1 MLVLNSPRLSDADVR
16 RFLPYL
22 HHLSDV
28 LWIVWEQLG
37 EGNLKRLRYCAVE
50 GIRPHDP
57 TGQLISQFFMERR
70 KTDQVSWDRRLT
82 FDILSKEALALL
94 VSPNRPAVARLLI
107 HHAVVVG
114 SRRPVVTIFTSG
126 GKLCM
131 IWDLVPDGADHTFGD
146 VEAPVY
152 CNAKD
157 PPAYCATSEDHI
169 PDWLEWLP
177 QAGFRP
183 APAPQASSAP
193 PTSVPP
199 PPPTSSSRVP
209 PPLPSGPANQVPPA
223 LPPRPATQ
231 SPPALPPRP
240 DPQNPPAL
248 PPRPATRVKPS
259 IPPPFNPSTRR
270 TASSPSE
277 SAQPGQGT

>member
-169 PDWLEWLP
+169 PDGSNGCLKLVFDLHLHRKLP
-177 QAGFRP
+177 PLHQLQFHHRLLLLLLGFHHPFLLVRRIKSHRP
-183 APAPQASSAP
+183 SLLVRLLRVHQHFLLVQILKIHQHFPLVRILKVP
-193 PTSVPP
+193 PTF
-199 PPPTSSSRVP
+199 
-209 PPLPSGPANQVPPA
+209 PLV
-223 LPPRPATQ
+223 L
-231 SPPALPPRP
+231 L
-240 DPQNPPAL
+240 L
-248 PPRPATRVKPS
+248 
-259 IPPPFNPSTRR
+259 
-270 TASSPSE
+270 E
-277 SAQPGQGT
+277 